1 MPAMMKQALSM
12 ASGRSVEVRMQ
23 MAGKG
28 WPTEVKNEDSSGRVP
43 ESETTAKAFI
53 CRQL

>member
-1 MPAMMKQALSM
+1 
-12 ASGRSVEVRMQ
+12 MQ

-43 ESETTAKAFI
+43 ESEMTAAAFI

>member
-1 MPAMMKQALSM
+1 MSMPAMMKSPLSM

-28 WPTEVKNEDSSGRVP
+28 WPTLVKKLLSSGRVP
-43 ESETTAKAFI
+43 ESLTTAKAFI
-53 CRQL
+53 

>member
-1 MPAMMKQALSM
+1 MSMPAMMKSPLSM

-28 WPTEVKNEDSSGRVP
+28 WPTLVKNEDSSGSVP

-53 CRQL
+53 